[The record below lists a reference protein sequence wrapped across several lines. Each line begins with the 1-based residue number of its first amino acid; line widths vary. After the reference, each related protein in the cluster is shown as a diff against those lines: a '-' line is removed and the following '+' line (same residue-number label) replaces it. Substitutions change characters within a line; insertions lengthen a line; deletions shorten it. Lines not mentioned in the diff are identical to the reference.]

1 MAFEVNPTPKD
12 SLIFLDAG
20 TVQWGDLSFDEI
32 SRLGNLKV
40 YSRTNPQEVEA
51 RSRTAD
57 ILITNKCRF
66 TRELLSRLKRLK
78 LICIAATGT
87 NNADLEAARCF
98 GIAVTNVSGYSTET
112 VVQFTFAFL
121 LALAGNL
128 VKYNEATHDSRWSHS
143 PFFTLPTFPIEEIRG
158 KTLGIVGYGKIGKQ
172 VAQIAK
178 AFGMRVLVAKI
189 PGRNYSLRGNP
200 ARISLDALLR
210 KSDFVTL
217 HAPLT
222 PLTECLVNSKTLRK
236 MKRGAFLINMA
247 RGGLVDERALCRALK
262 SGQLAGAATDVLNE
276 EPPPKN
282 HPLLTA
288 PNFLLTPHVAWASRE
303 ARVRLVH
310 EIALNIKA
318 FQNGQRR
325 NRVV

>member
-1 MAFEVNPTPKD
+1 MRKD
-12 SLIFLDAG
+12 SIVFLDAG
-20 TVQWGDLSFDEI
+20 TVYWGDLSFDEI
-32 SRLGNLKV
+32 SRLGNFKV
-40 YSRTNPQEVEA
+40 YSRTNPKDVET

-87 NNADLEAARCF
+87 NNADLEAARRL

-112 VVQFTFAFL
+112 VVQFTFSFL

-128 VKYNEATHDSRWSHS
+128 VNYNKAAHDGRWSRS
-143 PFFTLPTFPIEEIRG
+143 PSFTLPAFPIEEIQG
-158 KTLGIVGYGKIGKQ
+158 KTLGIVGYGKIGKR

-178 AFGMRVLVAKI
+178 VFGMKILVAKI
-189 PGRNYSLRGNP
+189 PGRNSSAQEKPVRVSLG
-200 ARISLDALLR
+200 ALLGQ
-210 KSDFVTL
+210 SDFVTL

-222 PLTECLVNSKTLRK
+222 PLTEHLVNSKTLRK

-262 SGQLAGAATDVLNE
+262 SGKLAGASADVLKE

-282 HPLLTA
+282 HPLLKV

-318 FQNGQRR
+318 FQNGRRR